1 MTGSTPQL
9 EDNGRRFH
17 LRELALLSTVA
28 PGIDGRVGLVETIL
42 SLRCRKEAER
52 EWQERVPVRPA
63 EDEQAEALRIAAA
76 HMVVDVRQEFHALG
90 TRAAEERIVDD
101 DGTTPAGIRQRLDGF
116 VDDPRRKKQRELAPV
131 RVAGVQEAVSRVLV
145 ERQRILVKSAL
156 HIERAVLEDDAYEHE
171 ENENGGK
178 SFELA
183 SVGRAQNLADMITTE
198 ERRSFLRDGFH
209 LLGGL

>member
-1 MTGSTPQL
+1 
-9 EDNGRRFH
+9 
-17 LRELALLSTVA
+17 
-28 PGIDGRVGLVETIL
+28 
-42 SLRCRKEAER
+42 
-52 EWQERVPVRPA
+52 
-63 EDEQAEALRIAAA
+63 
-76 HMVVDVRQEFHALG
+76 MVVDVRQEFHALG

-131 RVAGVQEAVSRVLV
+131 RVAGVQEAVSRVLA

-209 LLGGL
+209 LLGGLQTRDL